1 MNHAQSIYES
11 IPDEI
16 KRQFKFD
23 VLLSVGRL
31 IEGIEENFSILT
43 NEEKSF
49 LTAMGDAYEDE
60 KYNAVYEAFG
70 KVLTNE

>member
-23 VLLSVGRL
+23 VLLSVDRL
-31 IEGIEENFSILT
+31 IEGIEENFPILT

-49 LTAMGDAYEDE
+49 FTAMGDAYKDE

>member
-31 IEGIEENFSILT
+31 IEGIEENFPILT

-49 LTAMGDAYEDE
+49 FTAMGDAYKDE

-70 KVLTNE
+70 KVLIIE

>member
-1 MNHAQSIYES
+1 MTHVHSIYES

-16 KRQFKFD
+16 KRQFEFD
-23 VLLSVGRL
+23 VVLLVGRL
-31 IEGIEENFSILT
+31 IEGIEENFPVLT

-49 LTAMGDAYEDE
+49 LNAMGDAYKDE

>member
-1 MNHAQSIYES
+1 MTHAQNIYES

-16 KRQFKFD
+16 KRQFEFD
-23 VLLSVGRL
+23 VVLLVGRL
-31 IEGIEENFSILT
+31 IEGIEENFPVLT

-49 LTAMGDAYEDE
+49 FTAMGNACRDG
-60 KYNAVYEAFG
+60 KNGAVYEAFG

>member
-31 IEGIEENFSILT
+31 IEGIEENFPILT

-49 LTAMGDAYEDE
+49 FTAMGDAYKDE

-70 KVLTNE
+70 KVLINE

>member
-31 IEGIEENFSILT
+31 IEGIEENFPILT

-49 LTAMGDAYEDE
+49 FTAMGDACKDE

-70 KVLTNE
+70 KVLINE